1 MDLNCNSRIDETVAD
16 PSDEAFSVSPHLQI
30 QSRTRYI
37 LAKVYAIP
45 TLVCLY
51 FAMIAE
57 GLPVE
62 NLETACL
69 IAGIYCLVT
78 VGLTLWAG
86 GHSVFSFPGVFLGIS
101 CLYMLGLILVYPFQ
115 GDDAMATWYRVD
127 DSGLKRGIP
136 LVMLAFSCFLFGSF
150 ATVRR
155 HGGEARE
162 ADLLTS
168 ETDIQFTRLLGGAL
182 YSIAIVTIGAFTVMG
197 GGLSFVFEGGYFY
210 LSEMQYQE
218 GGAALLWGSLA
229 WFLPWG
235 VLTLAATFRRKQDLP
250 WLILAAVPVNVIFL
264 LTGDRGGL
272 LVMDILLLIRA
283 QLFGLRMSW
292 WRTALAVGLLLVAV
306 PTLMVLRQTPMRE
319 WSPAVF
325 VEALMLKPTQTRAF
339 SADPVSA
346 TLIEGGTSYK
356 VLMGTVELVPSES
369 DYHYGLDY
377 LKSLATVVPF
387 FSRVFPDLVPHN
399 GGWVKEYVDHPRS
412 TAGVGFLQVAEAYL
426 QFGPIGVAV
435 FFWLAGYG
443 VTGLWNHCRTRVLS
457 ANQLAYTLIVM
468 HAVLL
473 WIRNEFHTAVRPIVW
488 CFVLLIVLPRLL
500 RTKER
505 QAPDHAPTCS
515 EQPHLS

>member
-1 MDLNCNSRIDETVAD
+1 MDFNRNSRIDETLAA
-16 PSDEAFSVSPHLQI
+16 PSDEAPPLSPYSQM
-30 QSRTRYI
+30 QSRTRCI
-37 LAKVYAIP
+37 LAGVYAIP

-51 FAMIAE
+51 FAMMAE

-62 NLETACL
+62 DLETACL

-86 GHSVFSFPGVFLGIS
+86 GHSVFSFPGAFLGIS

-127 DSGLKRGIP
+127 ESGLKRGIP
-136 LVMLAFSCFLFGSF
+136 LVMIAFSCFLFGSF
-150 ATVRR
+150 AAVRR
-155 HGGEARE
+155 HGGDAHEAE
-162 ADLLTS
+162 SFTS
-168 ETDIQFTRLLGGAL
+168 ETHIQSTRLLGSSL
-182 YSIAIVTIGAFTVMG
+182 YGIGIVTIGAFTVMG
-197 GGLSFVFEGGYFY
+197 GGLRFVFEGGYFY

-235 VLTLAATFRRKQDLP
+235 MLTLAATFRRKQDLG
-250 WLILAAVPVNVIFL
+250 WLILAALPINLIFL

-283 QLFGLRMSW
+283 QLFGFRMSW
-292 WRTALAVGLLLVAV
+292 WRTALAMGLIIVAV
-306 PTLMVLRQTPMRE
+306 PTLMVLRQTPTRE

-325 VEALMLKPTQTRAF
+325 VEALTLKPTQTRAF

-377 LKSLATVVPF
+377 LTSLATVVPF
-387 FSRVFPDLVPHN
+387 FSRVFPDFVPHN
-399 GGWVKEYVDHPRS
+399 GGWVKEYVDHPQS
-412 TAGVGFLQVAEAYL
+412 IAGVGFLQVAEAYL

-443 VTGLWNHCRTRVLS
+443 VTRLWIHCRTRVLS

-468 HAVLL
+468 NAVLL

-488 CFVLLIVLPRLL
+488 CFLLLIVLPRLL
-500 RTKER
+500 PSRER
-505 QAPDHAPTCS
+505 QAPDHAPTCP